1 MEYNREDRIRLGQE
15 VVRATRKTAKVD
27 TGLLKRSIRATL
39 ERNTIVFREI
49 YYGAYNENS
58 KLLENAKKIIPA
70 EIDWKVIFVD
80 EEGREKTIEATTK
93 TGRKIKAKQVSSTNQ
108 STSKIKALISA
119 IKTNGEAKN
128 DTGKGNRGVDE
139 EASKRDRE
147 KSFY

>member
-1 MEYNREDRIRLGQE
+1 MEYSREDRIRLGQE
-15 VVRATRKTAKVD
+15 VVRETRKTAKVD

-58 KLLENAKKIIPA
+58 KLLENAKKIMPA

-93 TGRKIKAKQVSSTNQ
+93 TGRKIKAKRVSNTNQ

-119 IKTNGEAKN
+119 IKTNGETKN
-128 DTGKGNRGVDE
+128 DTGERSGSDNVAE
-139 EASKRDRE
+139 SK
-147 KSFY
+147 

>member
-1 MEYNREDRIRLGQE
+1 MEYSREDRIRLGQE

-58 KLLENAKKIIPA
+58 KLLENAKKIMPA

-119 IKTNGEAKN
+119 IKTNGETKN
-128 DTGKGNRGVDE
+128 DTGERSGSVNE
-139 EASKRDRE
+139 EAPKRNRE